1 MPSTRAQHSASQQGL
16 ALRRTLL
23 PMPIPPH
30 IKRLLIVKDGALL
43 PISFSAL
50 PMDDGTYLGQRY
62 ALATEPSA
70 AFAWRPS
77 RPTGSFAQLHSVVF
91 TDPSDT
97 STSAKPD
104 ASLHQASLNRTIWT
118 APLPFAR
125 QESQVLQQTFGDRNT
140 RIFAGP
146 AASRATALALDW
158 THYDVA
164 HFATHAVFRE
174 THPELSGLVLA
185 PPQAQ
190 GQSSMEDVDY
200 DPSPGPTRSS
210 LLSFYDVLH
219 MKAPLQ
225 LVVLNACN
233 SGMGKLL
240 PGEGKLALDNA
251 FLAAGASRV
260 VATLWPV
267 DDEASSVFMQHFY
280 RALARTH
287 SPFAQPSGGAIEDG
301 PKRRMECAILLGS
314 IYSYWKLAAVL

>member
-1 MPSTRAQHSASQQGL
+1 
-16 ALRRTLL
+16 
-23 PMPIPPH
+23 MPIPAQ

-43 PISFSAL
+43 PLSFSAL
-50 PMDDGTYLGQRY
+50 PMEDGTYLGQRF

-77 RPTGSFAQLHSVVF
+77 RPSRPFAQLHSVVF
-91 TDPSDT
+91 TDPSG
-97 STSAKPD
+97 SPARPD
-104 ASLHQASLNRTIWT
+104 ASFLQASLNRIAWT

-140 RIFAGP
+140 RIFAGA

-185 PPQAQ
+185 PSQPP
-190 GQSSMEDVDY
+190 GQSAIEEVDY
-200 DPSPGPTRSS
+200 EPISGPTRTS
-210 LLSFYDVLH
+210 LLSFYDVLQI
-219 MKAPLQ
+219 KAPLQ

-251 FLAAGASRV
+251 FLAAGAARV

-287 SPFAQPSGGAIEDG
+287 SPLLSLQEAQSWMARSDDWSAPYYWGAFTLTG
-301 PKRRMECAILLGS
+301 NWRPLS
-314 IYSYWKLAAVL
+314 N